1 MPSLFAS
8 FRRSKSTTK
17 LRQPKCNSDIKQG
30 TKNGDGPE
38 GRQESETPALP
49 LTVRLSGFGLDA
61 FDLEQ
66 LNADLPTFSPQAA
79 RLDETPRPATSSSD
93 GGARASPPSAVQ
105 KQSIGPSGPS
115 TWSLATARSG
125 APAGK
130 GETRIAAGLS
140 GSPPVQ
146 KSAQSPRAPPS
157 LSASQNGRH
166 QPRSSSKPDW
176 SSSGLAALRSLQPS
190 SSFYNPVPPTSV
202 PQAREPDPRTRR
214 NPGATPSP
222 APLET
227 TAVDFSSATRQSAFP
242 RTGPVSARERKSLF
256 LRSAAPSTITPV
268 PPKAE
273 HDARRL
279 LPAFAPDDQPRPSPP
294 RASIPSLHPDQTS
307 STTDDD
313 LAISNSS
320 AYPSSSLLTSRQTE
334 PPSDGSQTDVS
345 SADESYGPETPPPP
359 DEIESPG
366 CVSSSAK
373 PTLVPSLQAEPTEV
387 ELLVPGVSTSSSGRR
402 HAVLAASTDG
412 IDRGTENET
421 ALPVVEVH
429 LEQASSPQSEA
440 HPTLPQTPRTRQPRL
455 SSLAPATSSL
465 PRARP
470 VSPRSLALQAARER
484 QTKVSTRADGQG
496 PSGTAQAPDRRN
508 EPPFEDALLAHRSTV
523 FRSLLEQL
531 DFQAVQHLRSV
542 SRKLRRL
549 VDVDGLDLVLE
560 HFLGEFGYRSQLR
573 PSEERA
579 AAGTAN
585 SELHFGDLQVFQ
597 VARKLQPD
605 DYARLAEAY
614 IFDPARFPTA
624 QLRLARHTTRAW
636 NRIALRLRRQTLL
649 APSDLLPSAFP
660 AVPKSG
666 EPVYKPGRAAS
677 LRVWVPTRSVGW
689 MTDQEVVD
697 VEREVWKSGFWA
709 ELRKGD
715 VVRNVA
721 IEALGN
727 SGVLIFDGRFLR
739 DLAYTHDSLG
749 HLPPWFD
756 ALSVSPSY
764 FHNILFS
771 SSPNPVIYL
780 TLHRYSPAVQESI
793 TLSKEKVQLA
803 TPQGGTYLVSRYVY
817 RAAFA
822 IQSGQLLGEAAGVGG
837 LGPGGIEVVHPEWV
851 GGVVLEAE
859 GSAEQAQLLLARVA
873 SPTPTPWRVVRE
885 KSQPGRIWLRLVP
898 DSQ

>member
-1 MPSLFAS
+1 MLSL
-8 FRRSKSTTK
+8 
-17 LRQPKCNSDIKQG
+17 
-30 TKNGDGPE
+30 
-38 GRQESETPALP
+38 
-49 LTVRLSGFGLDA
+49 
-61 FDLEQ
+61 
-66 LNADLPTFSPQAA
+66 
-79 RLDETPRPATSSSD
+79 
-93 GGARASPPSAVQ
+93 
-105 KQSIGPSGPS
+105 
-115 TWSLATARSG
+115 TAHD
-125 APAGK
+125 
-130 GETRIAAGLS
+130 
-140 GSPPVQ
+140 PVT
-146 KSAQSPRAPPS
+146 
-157 LSASQNGRH
+157 
-166 QPRSSSKPDW
+166 
-176 SSSGLAALRSLQPS
+176 
-190 SSFYNPVPPTSV
+190 VPP
-202 PQAREPDPRTRR
+202 
-214 NPGATPSP
+214 
-222 APLET
+222 
-227 TAVDFSSATRQSAFP
+227 
-242 RTGPVSARERKSLF
+242 
-256 LRSAAPSTITPV
+256 APSTITPV

-334 PPSDGSQTDVS
+334 PPSDVS

-749 HLPPWFD
+749 HLPVSTCSHGLVSLQNTDPERCTALVRRALRFAFLLPQHSVLVQSESGHLYVLD
-756 ALSVSPSY
+756 ALSLRVTTA
-764 FHNILFS
+764 
-771 SSPNPVIYL
+771 L
-780 TLHRYSPAVQESI
+780 TSHVTQISRSI
-793 TLSKEKVQLA
+793 GTLRPCK
-803 TPQGGTYLVSRYVY
+803 SRS
-817 RAAFA
+817 R
-822 IQSGQLLGEAAGVGG
+822 
-837 LGPGGIEVVHPEWV
+837 
-851 GGVVLEAE
+851 
-859 GSAEQAQLLLARVA
+859 
-873 SPTPTPWRVVRE
+873 
-885 KSQPGRIWLRLVP
+885 
-898 DSQ
+898 